1 MVPRKAGS
9 QAIMNTQER
18 LDRAVKALDV
28 IDRRRGE
35 TGDVRLGRGIEH
47 FIVRR
52 EIQELENEILADP
65 GALEIFLVRRK

>member
-1 MVPRKAGS
+1 M
-9 QAIMNTQER
+9 MNTQDRLER
-18 LDRAVKALDV
+18 AARALDV

-35 TGDVRLGRGIEH
+35 TGDERLGRGIEH

-52 EIQELENEILADP
+52 ELQELEQDILADP